1 MNNIYNPD
9 ILNCLANLSNDEVF
23 TPPNIVNNMLDMLPQ
38 EIFKD
43 KNITFLDPACKSGV
57 FLREIAKRLLVGLQ
71 DEIPDLQ
78 ERINH
83 IYKKQ
88 LFGISITTLTGL
100 VSRRSL
106 YCSKFPN
113 KKYSVCQFDN
123 EQGNIKFNIMQH
135 TWEDN
140 KCKFC
145 GAAKQEY
152 DRDKSLETY
161 AYEFIHTENPK
172 EIFNM
177 KFDVIIG
184 NPPYQLEDGGAQ
196 ASAKP
201 IYHLFIQQAKKLNPK
216 YLVMIIPARWYAGG
230 KGLDKFREEML
241 NDKCIKELHDFPNTN
256 DCFPGVNIR
265 GGVCY
270 FLWDKNYN
278 GLQFTKVIT
287 HYKNNLVS
295 SNRNLMYKKIDVFI
309 RYNEAI
315 VILDKVTNKTNK
327 FFIDIV
333 SSRKPFGLS
342 TDYYKTNMYK
352 KDKLKIKNSV
362 MCYAKNKEIGY
373 VELSDIPSNH
383 DCIDKWK
390 VYIPRANNIGTE
402 LNDDNLNSFVG
413 EPGTICTESFLM
425 IGCELNLTKEM
436 AENLSSYLKTKFVR
450 FMHSLAKTSQDATS
464 KTWRFVPIQDFTKP
478 WTDEELYKK
487 YNLSD
492 EEIKY
497 IEDMIK
503 SMNSG
508 E

>member
-1 MNNIYNPD
+1 MNNVYNPD

-23 TPPNIVNNMLDMLPQ
+23 TPPSVVNNMLDMLPQ

-57 FLREIAKRLLVGLQ
+57 FLREIAKRLLDGLK

-78 ERINH
+78 ERIDH

-315 VILDKVTNKTNK
+315 FILDKVTNKTNK

-373 VELSDIPSNH
+373 VELFDIPSNH

-503 SMNSG
+503 PMNSG

>member
-1 MNNIYNPD
+1 
-9 ILNCLANLSNDEVF
+9 
-23 TPPNIVNNMLDMLPQ
+23 
-38 EIFKD
+38 
-43 KNITFLDPACKSGV
+43 
-57 FLREIAKRLLVGLQ
+57 
-71 DEIPDLQ
+71 
-78 ERINH
+78 
-83 IYKKQ
+83 
-88 LFGISITTLTGL
+88 
-100 VSRRSL
+100 
-106 YCSKFPN
+106 
-113 KKYSVCQFDN
+113 
-123 EQGNIKFNIMQH
+123 
-135 TWEDN
+135 
-140 KCKFC
+140 
-145 GAAKQEY
+145 
-152 DRDKSLETY
+152 
-161 AYEFIHTENPK
+161 
-172 EIFNM
+172 M

-184 NPPYQLEDGGAQ
+184 NPPYQIEDGGAQ

-383 DCIDKWK
+383 NCIYKWK

-503 SMNSG
+503 PMNSG

>member
-78 ERINH
+78 ERIDH

-113 KKYSVCQFDN
+113 KKYSICQFDN
-123 EQGNIKFNIMQH
+123 EQGNIKFNIIQH

-184 NPPYQLEDGGAQ
+184 NPPYQIEDGGNGK
-196 ASAKP
+196 SAKP
-201 IYHLFIQQAKKLNPK
+201 VYHLFIQQAKKLNPR
-216 YLVMIIPARWYAGG
+216 YLVMIIPARWYSGG
-230 KGLDKFREEML
+230 KGLDDFRKTML
-241 NDKCIKELHDFPNTN
+241 NDKRIRKLVDYENFRDVFPSI
-256 DCFPGVNIR
+256 DLA

-270 FLWDKNYN
+270 FLWDRNYN
-278 GLQFTKVIT
+278 GLCDVI
-287 HYKNNLVS
+287 NNGNKYSTNLK
-295 SNRNLMYKKIDVFI
+295 RNLNDYDVFI
-309 RYNEAI
+309 RQNFSLGI
-315 VILDKVTNKTNK
+315 VTKITNKYKKFLNK
-327 FFIDIV
+327 RV
-333 SSRKPFGLS
+333 SSRKPFGLA
-342 TDYYKTNMYK
+342 TNYEPK
-352 KDKLKIKNSV
+352 NHGIPCWFIQKIGLKYASEKDIYDNNNYL
-362 MCYAKNKEIGY
+362 
-373 VELSDIPSNH
+373 
-383 DCIDKWK
+383 DKWK
-390 VYIPRANNIGTE
+390 FLIPRA
-402 LNDDNLNSFVG
+402 
-413 EPGTICTESFLM
+413 
-425 IGCELNLTKEM
+425 
-436 AENLSSYLKTKFVR
+436 
-450 FMHSLAKTSQDATS
+450 
-464 KTWRFVPIQDFTKP
+464 PIAGQTDFTKP
-478 WTDEELYKK
+478 IRFYNDNNTRIAKPGECCTESWIIAGAFNTKKEVLSYKSYIYTKIVRFLLLQTVVSQDVTKDNFCFVPELEK
-487 YNLSD
+487 Y
-492 EEIKY
+492 EEIYDDVKLCKLWKITQEEWDY
-497 IEDMIK
+497 I
-503 SMNSG
+503 NSKILSAHG
-508 E
+508 EVNAN

>member
-1 MNNIYNPD
+1 MNDIYNPD

-23 TPPNIVNNMLDMLPQ
+23 TPPSVVNNMLDMLPQ

-57 FLREIAKRLLVGLQ
+57 FLREIAKRLLDGLK

-270 FLWDKNYN
+270 FLWDRNYDGVLGVNVVTSNKLDKHSQYRQLKYKNYELFIRQN
-278 GLQFTKVIT
+278 KGIIILEKIIEQANDYIEK
-287 HYKNNLVS
+287 YVS
-295 SNRNLMYKKIDVFI
+295 SLR
-309 RYNEAI
+309 
-315 VILDKVTNKTNK
+315 
-327 FFIDIV
+327 
-333 SSRKPFGLS
+333 PFGLRGFFS
-342 TDYYKTNMYK
+342 KSDKFK
-352 KDKLKIKNSV
+352 KNKNINQSFI
-362 MCYAKNKEIGY
+362 CYAKGNEIGY

-436 AENLSSYLKTKFVR
+436 AENLSSYLRTKFAR

-503 SMNSG
+503 PMNSG

>member
-1 MNNIYNPD
+1 MNNVYNPD

-57 FLREIAKRLLVGLQ
+57 FLREIAKRLLDGLK

-83 IYKKQ
+83 IYKNQ
-88 LFGISITTLTGL
+88 LFGISITTLTSL

-161 AYEFIHTENPK
+161 AYEFIHTENPE

-309 RYNEAI
+309 RYNESI

-436 AENLSSYLKTKFVR
+436 AKNLSSYLKTKFVR

-503 SMNSG
+503 PMNSG